1 MSGENESAP
10 VGQFHR
16 NRRAPRSNE
25 TFVEGPRGPVRTT
38 QPDDDQLQNDLK
50 YQRDNGRPPVRIRS
64 LNTML
69 DNASFATLIRID
81 AYLEMR
87 GKINDD
93 KFMLDKIEAE
103 FQNFRDMVR

>member
-1 MSGENESAP
+1 MPAENENAP

-16 NRRAPRSNE
+16 NRRTPRSNE

-38 QPDDDQLQNDLK
+38 QPDEDQLHNDLK
-50 YQRDNGRPPVRIRS
+50 YQRDNGRPLVRIRS

-69 DNASFATLIRID
+69 DNASFATLVRID
-81 AYLEMR
+81 AYLELR
-87 GKINDD
+87 SKIGDD

-103 FQNFRDMVR
+103 FKSFRDMVR